1 MSDVFA
7 FSAGVGQRSDA
18 FEFERRE
25 GASGRPL
32 GLLHPIRAAT
42 LAANGGKSI
51 TRALAFDLGEDD
63 SAAVDFESERVHVSM
78 IAAGQ
83 RWPLGR
89 YLFTDYVQQDYAD
102 PDTDAPRSLT
112 ACQLGDAMTMVDTEL
127 ESGFTCDDEAPRAAV
142 ERLLGPFGFTM
153 IIEDSPHL
161 ISNSWMAGTSRK
173 QVLEAIAE
181 LGGYLAP
188 WFDHDGVFR
197 MVRLFDPAE
206 GEADMD
212 FDAARSVFA
221 DSVTRAGDSPT
232 RPNRVIVVSNSAAAT
247 GGNGA
252 ALDPGPL
259 MAFCDVPSTAPH
271 SIQRL
276 GFVRPKVFE
285 MQVDSLAQA
294 QNVADLLCLTQTVAE
309 TLTCATAI
317 DPRHD
322 AWQTVQF
329 QGQRWLEY
337 GWSMELVAGGDQQ
350 HQLQR
355 SYLATPEILSGVA
368 GQIIAAGG

>member
-1 MSDVFA
+1 MGDGVFA
-7 FSAGVGQRSDA
+7 FGAGVGQRSDA
-18 FEFERRE
+18 FVFERRE

-32 GLLHPIRAAT
+32 GLLHPIRAAS
-42 LAANGGKSI
+42 LSANGGKSI
-51 TRALAFDLGEDD
+51 TRTLSFDLGEAD
-63 SAAVDFESERVHVSM
+63 SAAVDFDTERVHVAM
-78 IAAGQ
+78 VAGG
-83 RWPLGR
+83 RTWPLGR
-89 YLFTDYVQQDYAD
+89 YLFTDHVEQDYAD
-102 PDTDAPRSLT
+102 PDTREPRSLT
-112 ACQLGDAMTMVDTEL
+112 SCQMSDAMAIVDTEL
-127 ESGFTCDDEAPRAAV
+127 ESGFTCDDEAPRAAA
-142 ERLLGPFGFTM
+142 ERLLAPFGFTM

-173 QVLEAIAE
+173 QVLESIAE
-181 LGGYLAP
+181 LGGYLPP

-206 GEADMD
+206 GDADRD
-212 FDAARSVFA
+212 FDAARNVIAESVA
-221 DSVTRAGDSPT
+221 RASDALT
-232 RPNRVIVVSNSAAAT
+232 RPNRIVVVSNSAAST
-247 GGNGA
+247 GGDGN

-285 MQVDSLAQA
+285 LQVDSLAQA

-309 TLTCATAI
+309 TLTCATAL

-322 AWQTVQF
+322 AWQTVDF

-337 GWSMELVAGGDQQ
+337 GWSMQLEAGAEQQ

-355 SYLATPEILSGVA
+355 SYPASPEVLSGTA
-368 GQIIAAGG
+368 GQILVEG

>member
-7 FSAGVGQRSDA
+7 FDAGLGQRSDA
-18 FEFERRE
+18 FVFERRE

-51 TRALAFDLGEDD
+51 TRTLAFDLGEDD
-63 SAAVDFESERVHVSM
+63 SAAVDFESERVHVAM
-78 IAAGQ
+78 VAGGVT
-83 RWPLGR
+83 WPLGR
-89 YLFTDYVQQDYAD
+89 FLFTDHIQQDYAD
-102 PDTDAPRSLT
+102 PDTDEPRSLT
-112 ACQLGDAMTMVDTEL
+112 SCQMADSMTMVDTEL
-127 ESGFTCDDEAPRAAV
+127 ESAFTCDDEAPRAAV
-142 ERLLGPFGFTM
+142 ERLLESFGFTM

-161 ISNSWMAGTSRK
+161 VSNSWMAGTSRK

-197 MVRLFDPAE
+197 LVRLFDPSE
-206 GEADMD
+206 GAPEFD
-212 FDAARSVFA
+212 FDASRSVIA
-221 DSVTRAGDSPT
+221 DSVTRAGDGLT
-232 RPNRVIVVSNSAAAT
+232 RPNRIIVVSNSAAST
-247 GGNGA
+247 GGDGDSV
-252 ALDPGPL
+252 DPGPL

-271 SIQRL
+271 SIQQL

-285 MQVDSLAQA
+285 RQVDSLAQA
-294 QNVADLLCLTQTVAE
+294 QSVADLLCLTQTVAQ

-322 AWQTVQF
+322 AWQTVDF
-329 QGQRWLEY
+329 EGRRWLEY
-337 GWSMELVAGGDQQ
+337 AWSMELEAGAEQQ

-355 SYLATPEILSGVA
+355 SYPATPEILSGTA
-368 GQIIAAGG
+368 GQIIATG